1 MAQNKLQ
8 IVIAAKD
15 TTGKVF
21 RGLNRALAGVGRS
34 ILSMKTALVGLAGAA
49 GLGLLVKSSLDS
61 IDALGKT
68 ASKLGVTTA
77 ELQKLRYASELAGVE
92 TRTVIWLCN
101 ASHGVCQR
109 PLEAPAKQKTR

>member
-34 ILSMKTALVGLAGAA
+34 V
-49 GLGLLVKSSLDS
+49 
-61 IDALGKT
+61 
-68 ASKLGVTTA
+68 
-77 ELQKLRYASELAGVE
+77 
-92 TRTVIWLCN
+92 
-101 ASHGVCQR
+101 
-109 PLEAPAKQKTR
+109 